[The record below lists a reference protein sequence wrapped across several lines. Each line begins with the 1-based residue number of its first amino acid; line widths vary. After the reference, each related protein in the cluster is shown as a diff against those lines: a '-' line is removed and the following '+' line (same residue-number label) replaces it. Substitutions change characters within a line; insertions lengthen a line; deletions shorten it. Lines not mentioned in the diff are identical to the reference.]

1 MKVQKMSQIAHKQ
14 RGVTLMELI
23 ASLAVMS
30 VIVVGA
36 VALYGSASS
45 SEMSTTMSK
54 DLNAI
59 QAATKQ
65 IFNGQGTY
73 GASGT
78 NLNNILVTAKKI
90 PTTIA
95 VDTTATPNTLT
106 HRNNGTVTVASTGSS
121 FTIAL
126 TQIPVDVCIPLM
138 TNASSWKAIEVTG
151 GAVQTSFP
159 IPPTTADT
167 QCKLGTTMTF
177 TN

>member
-1 MKVQKMSQIAHKQ
+1 MNVRKMSQVAHKQ

-90 PTTIA
+90 PTTIS
-95 VDTTATPNTLT
+95 VDTTTTPNTLT
-106 HRNNGTVTVASTGSS
+106 HRNNGTINVESTGTS
-121 FTIAL
+121 FKIAM
-126 TQIPVDVCIPLM
+126 TSIPVDVCIPLM
-138 TNASSWKAIEVTG
+138 TNASSWTSIQAGT
-151 GAVQTSFP
+151 AAARTSFP
-159 IPPTTADT
+159 IPPSTADADCQT
-167 QCKLGTTMTF
+167 GTNMTF